1 MVLETKKLSI
11 VILNSDRLERL
22 KLMKSLKDN
31 GYNSR
36 EISEFLNVNGVH
48 PLRTTKPYSPKLVWG
63 SLKKYE
69 KRMDRYASDL
79 IIEKS
84 ETLCVTPFA
93 KDNKPKM

>member
-1 MVLETKKLSI
+1 MELIKTLSDEGMSI
-11 VILNSDRLERL
+11 
-22 KLMKSLKDN
+22 K
-31 GYNSR
+31 
-36 EISEFLNVNGVH
+36 EISEFLNVNEIH

-69 KRMDRYASDL
+69 KRMDRYDSDL